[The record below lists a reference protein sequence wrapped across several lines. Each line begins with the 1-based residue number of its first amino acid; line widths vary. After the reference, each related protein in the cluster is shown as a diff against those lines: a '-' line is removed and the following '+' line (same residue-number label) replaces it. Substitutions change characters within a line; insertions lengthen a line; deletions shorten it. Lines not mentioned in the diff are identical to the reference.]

1 MLSRDHLGTAVKATN
16 AIVNGQSQAIYKDP
30 KTDSSKKSAKGLLQ
44 VVGESGAYVLKD
56 SVTLEEEAV
65 GCLQTVYKD
74 GQFVAETS
82 LEAIRQR
89 LWS

>member
-16 AIVNGQSQAIYKDP
+16 AIVNGTSQAIYKDP

-44 VVGESGAYVLKD
+44 VVGESGDYSLNDNV
-56 SVTLEEEAV
+56 SVEQESL

-74 GQFVAETS
+74 GQFVFETS
-82 LEAIRQR
+82 LEDIRKL